1 MNHED
6 LLAKITDFIKSE
18 ARTETVVGE
27 SFQLGGYECVPI
39 IKLAMGFGTGGGEG
53 DSPKSGKG
61 SGGGAGAGVTIN
73 PIGFLVSK
81 DDNISFLGIK
91 ESKGLSAMFEKVPEV
106 MEGIFNKNKKEGKN

>member
-6 LLAKITDFIKSE
+6 LLSKITDFIKSE
-18 ARTETVVGE
+18 ARTETVVGDP
-27 SFQLGGYECVPI
+27 FHLGGHECVPI

-53 DSPKSGKG
+53 DSPKTGKG

-81 DDNISFLGIK
+81 DDKISFLGIK
-91 ESKGLSAMFEKVPEV
+91 ESKGLSAMFEKMPEF
-106 MEGIFNKNKKEGKN
+106 MEGILKKNKKDGK

>member
-1 MNHED
+1 MNHEE
-6 LLAKITDFIKSE
+6 LLSKITEFIKSE
-18 ARTETVVGE
+18 ARTETVVGDA
-27 SFQLGGYECVPI
+27 FQLGGYDCVPI

-61 SGGGAGAGVTIN
+61 SGGGAGAGVTIS

-81 DDNISFLGIK
+81 DDKISFLGIK

-106 MEGIFNKNKKEGKN
+106 MESILNKDKKNSKK

>member
-6 LLAKITDFIKSE
+6 LLSKITDFIKSE
-18 ARTETVVGE
+18 ARTETVVGDP
-27 SFQLGGYECVPI
+27 FHLGGYECVPI

-106 MEGIFNKNKKEGKN
+106 MEGILSRNKKEGKN

>member
-1 MNHED
+1 MNHEE
-6 LLAKITDFIKSE
+6 LLGRITEFIKSE
-18 ARTETVVGE
+18 ARTETVVGDP
-27 SFQLGGYECVPI
+27 FHLGGYECVPI

-91 ESKGLSAMFEKVPEV
+91 ESKGLSAMFEKMPEIV
-106 MEGIFNKNKKEGKN
+106 EGFMKKDKKDSK